1 MRGFFVLLLYFGL
14 GVAGAKWLHI
24 PIPGN
29 MLGMLLLAGCLLTG
43 IVKVETVEK
52 AASFFMR
59 HMLLFFIPILIG
71 VTAFLP
77 LLEGQMSPILFALLL
92 GAPLVMTV
100 TGWIVQRAGSRLVKR
115 DTEVEPINRQEGA

>member
-1 MRGFFVLLLYFGL
+1 MRGFFVLLLFYGV

-43 IVKVETVEK
+43 MVKVETVEK

-71 VTAFLP
+71 VTAYFP
-77 LLEGQMSPILFALLL
+77 LLKGQMSPILFALLL
-92 GAPLVMTV
+92 GPPLVMIV
-100 TGWIVQRAGSRLVKR
+100 TGWIVQWGSSRLVKK
-115 DTEVEPINRQEGA
+115 DTEIEPIHKQEGA